1 MVCCK
6 ICLSLDQLSTN
17 CVICSAGHIKQ
28 ERELYISLLFTS
40 EINFRELPSKS
51 LCIEVSLLRGILVLI
66 IHLCSII
73 IHQLSLFFQY
83 YVVYYRYKILLVF
96 FGHFICL
103 CFSCLTKCLFIV
115 TVFPPPLSCQLQK
128 RKRREYL
135 SLKSYENV
143 FPNSFFVSLC
153 CRDRVS
159 RPTSV
164 FDRNG
169 YDPFARARRSSLS
182 KKSKMKQMK
191 QQVAPSIVKQT
202 DYSQVHDR

>member
-1 MVCCK
+1 MNHPSLSAFSIFPVLCC
-6 ICLSLDQLSTN
+6 
-17 CVICSAGHIKQ
+17 
-28 ERELYISLLFTS
+28 LLQIQDFS
-40 EINFRELPSKS
+40 GIFWS
-51 LCIEVSLLRGILVLI
+51 LCLFMLFLLDKMFVNCDCVSP
-66 IHLCSII
+66 
-73 IHQLSLFFQY
+73 
-83 YVVYYRYKILLVF
+83 
-96 FGHFICL
+96 
-103 CFSCLTKCLFIV
+103 
-115 TVFPPPLSCQLQK
+115 PPPLLSYQLQK
-128 RKRREYL
+128 RKRREYP

>member
-66 IHLCSII
+66 IHLC
-73 IHQLSLFFQY
+73 QLSLFFQY

-103 CFSCLTKCLFIV
+103 CFSCLTKCLLIV
-115 TVFPPPLSCQLQK
+115 TVFPPPPPLLSIAK
-128 RKRREYL
+128 EKKARIP
-135 SLKSYENV
+135 KS
-143 FPNSFFVSLC
+143 
-153 CRDRVS
+153 
-159 RPTSV
+159 
-164 FDRNG
+164 
-169 YDPFARARRSSLS
+169 
-182 KKSKMKQMK
+182 Q
-191 QQVAPSIVKQT
+191 II
-202 DYSQVHDR
+202 

>member
-1 MVCCK
+1 MYRSVIIERYFSLNHPSLSAFSIFPVLCC
-6 ICLSLDQLSTN
+6 
-17 CVICSAGHIKQ
+17 
-28 ERELYISLLFTS
+28 LLQIQDFS
-40 EINFRELPSKS
+40 GIFWS
-51 LCIEVSLLRGILVLI
+51 LCLFMLFLLDKMFVNCDCVSP
-66 IHLCSII
+66 
-73 IHQLSLFFQY
+73 
-83 YVVYYRYKILLVF
+83 
-96 FGHFICL
+96 
-103 CFSCLTKCLFIV
+103 
-115 TVFPPPLSCQLQK
+115 PPPLLSSQLQK

>member
-1 MVCCK
+1 MYRSV
-6 ICLSLDQLSTN
+6 IIERYFSFNHPSLSAFSIFPVLRCLLQIQDFAGIFWSLYLFMLFLLDKMFVN
-17 CVICSAGHIKQ
+17 CDC
-28 ERELYISLLFTS
+28 IS
-40 EINFRELPSKS
+40 
-51 LCIEVSLLRGILVLI
+51 
-66 IHLCSII
+66 
-73 IHQLSLFFQY
+73 
-83 YVVYYRYKILLVF
+83 
-96 FGHFICL
+96 
-103 CFSCLTKCLFIV
+103 
-115 TVFPPPLSCQLQK
+115 PPLLSCQLQK

>member
-1 MVCCK
+1 MCCK
-6 ICLSLDQLSTN
+6 ICLSSDQLSTN
-17 CVICSAGHIKQ
+17 CVICSVGHIKQ

-51 LCIEVSLLRGILVLI
+51 LCIEVSLLRGILVWI
-66 IHLCSII
+66 IHLC
-73 IHQLSLFFQY
+73 QLSLFFQY
-83 YVVYYRYKILLVF
+83 YVVYYRYKILLAF
-96 FGHFICL
+96 FGHFVCL
-103 CFSCLTKCLFIV
+103 CFSCLIKCLLIV
-115 TVFPPPLSCQLQK
+115 TVFLPPPPPLLSCQLQK

-202 DYSQVHDR
+202 DYSQVHDRWS

>member
-1 MVCCK
+1 MYRSVIIERYFSLNHTSLSAFSIFPVLCCILQIK
-6 ICLSLDQLSTN
+6 DF
-17 CVICSAGHIKQ
+17 AGT
-28 ERELYISLLFTS
+28 FW
-40 EINFRELPSKS
+40 S
-51 LCIEVSLLRGILVLI
+51 LCLFMFFLLDKMFVNCDCI
-66 IHLCSII
+66 S
-73 IHQLSLFFQY
+73 
-83 YVVYYRYKILLVF
+83 
-96 FGHFICL
+96 
-103 CFSCLTKCLFIV
+103 
-115 TVFPPPLSCQLQK
+115 PPPLLSCQLQK
-128 RKRREYL
+128 RKRWEYL

-202 DYSQVHDR
+202 DYSQVHDRWS

>member
-1 MVCCK
+1 MYRSVIIERYFSLNHPSLSAFSIFPVLCC
-6 ICLSLDQLSTN
+6 
-17 CVICSAGHIKQ
+17 
-28 ERELYISLLFTS
+28 LLQIQDFS
-40 EINFRELPSKS
+40 GIFWS
-51 LCIEVSLLRGILVLI
+51 LCLFMLFLLDKMFVNCDCVS
-66 IHLCSII
+66 
-73 IHQLSLFFQY
+73 
-83 YVVYYRYKILLVF
+83 
-96 FGHFICL
+96 
-103 CFSCLTKCLFIV
+103 
-115 TVFPPPLSCQLQK
+115 PPPPLLSCQLQK

>member
-1 MVCCK
+1 MCCK

-51 LCIEVSLLRGILVLI
+51 LWIEVSLLRGILVLI
-66 IHLCSII
+66 IHLC
-73 IHQLSLFFQY
+73 QLSLFFQY
-83 YVVYYRYKILLVF
+83 YFVYYRYKILLVF

-103 CFSCLTKCLFIV
+103 CFSCLTKCLLIV

-202 DYSQVHDR
+202 DYSQVHDRWS

>member
-1 MVCCK
+1 MNHTSLSAFSIFPVLCCILQIK
-6 ICLSLDQLSTN
+6 DF
-17 CVICSAGHIKQ
+17 AGT
-28 ERELYISLLFTS
+28 FW
-40 EINFRELPSKS
+40 S
-51 LCIEVSLLRGILVLI
+51 LCLFMFFLLDKMFVNCDCI
-66 IHLCSII
+66 S
-73 IHQLSLFFQY
+73 
-83 YVVYYRYKILLVF
+83 
-96 FGHFICL
+96 
-103 CFSCLTKCLFIV
+103 
-115 TVFPPPLSCQLQK
+115 PPLLSCQLQK

>member
-6 ICLSLDQLSTN
+6 ICLSLDQLNTN

-66 IHLCSII
+66 IHLC
-73 IHQLSLFFQY
+73 QLSLFFQY

-103 CFSCLTKCLFIV
+103 CFSCLTKCLLIV
-115 TVFPPPLSCQLQK
+115 TVFPPPLLSCQLQK
-128 RKRREYL
+128 RKRREYSKVSNHMKMFFL
-135 SLKSYENV
+135 IHFL
-143 FPNSFFVSLC
+143 FPYAAEIVSADLHQYLTGMDMIHL
-153 CRDRVS
+153 RE
-159 RPTSV
+159 
-164 FDRNG
+164 
-169 YDPFARARRSSLS
+169 L
-182 KKSKMKQMK
+182 
-191 QQVAPSIVKQT
+191 VA
-202 DYSQVHDR
+202 VH

>member
-1 MVCCK
+1 MYRSVIIERYFSLNHPSLSAFSIFPVLCC
-6 ICLSLDQLSTN
+6 
-17 CVICSAGHIKQ
+17 
-28 ERELYISLLFTS
+28 LLQIQDFS
-40 EINFRELPSKS
+40 GIFWS
-51 LCIEVSLLRGILVLI
+51 LCLFMLFLLDKMFVNCDCVSP
-66 IHLCSII
+66 S
-73 IHQLSLFFQY
+73 
-83 YVVYYRYKILLVF
+83 
-96 FGHFICL
+96 
-103 CFSCLTKCLFIV
+103 
-115 TVFPPPLSCQLQK
+115 PPLLSCQLQK

>member
-1 MVCCK
+1 MYRSVIIEK
-6 ICLSLDQLSTN
+6 YFSLNHPSLSAFFIFPVLRCLLQIQDFAGIFWSLYLFMLFLLDKMFVN
-17 CVICSAGHIKQ
+17 CD
-28 ERELYISLLFTS
+28 
-40 EINFRELPSKS
+40 
-51 LCIEVSLLRGILVLI
+51 CI
-66 IHLCSII
+66 
-73 IHQLSLFFQY
+73 
-83 YVVYYRYKILLVF
+83 
-96 FGHFICL
+96 
-103 CFSCLTKCLFIV
+103 
-115 TVFPPPLSCQLQK
+115 PPPLLSCQLQK
-128 RKRREYL
+128 RKRREHL

>member
-1 MVCCK
+1 MCCK

-51 LCIEVSLLRGILVLI
+51 LWIEVSLLRGILVLI
-66 IHLCSII
+66 IHLC
-73 IHQLSLFFQY
+73 QLSLFFQY
-83 YVVYYRYKILLVF
+83 YFVYYRYKILLVF

-103 CFSCLTKCLFIV
+103 CFSCLTKCLLIV

-202 DYSQVHDR
+202 DYSQVHDRWL

>member
-1 MVCCK
+1 MYRSVIIERYFSLNHPSLSAFSIFPVLCC
-6 ICLSLDQLSTN
+6 
-17 CVICSAGHIKQ
+17 
-28 ERELYISLLFTS
+28 LLQIQDFS
-40 EINFRELPSKS
+40 GIFWS
-51 LCIEVSLLRGILVLI
+51 LCLFMLFLLDKMFVNCDCVS
-66 IHLCSII
+66 
-73 IHQLSLFFQY
+73 
-83 YVVYYRYKILLVF
+83 
-96 FGHFICL
+96 
-103 CFSCLTKCLFIV
+103 
-115 TVFPPPLSCQLQK
+115 PPPLLSSQLQK